1 MVDALVS
8 FVVERLGDFLIK
20 EAAFLKG
27 VKSEVEWL
35 KDELRCMQRFLKDAD
50 KKQYEDATIC
60 GWVFDIRQLAYD
72 IEDLLDTFHLKIRS
86 EGDDDD
92 DGETTEEKP
101 QPGCFPTMSCCVF
114 HKAKEKVELHNIG
127 KEIEVFKNKLND
139 LSRRRQLYGLR
150 DSDNSGEERS
160 KALGKLRELRKSM
173 SFAVEQNVVGFQ
185 DDARKLLDVLFNND
199 PRRSIISIYGMGGL
213 GKTTLVGKLYHN
225 NDVKMRFMNCCAW
238 VCVSQDYTTRD
249 LLLRI
254 IKSFA
259 IREIKLEDLEKMDE
273 ADLGRYLHE
282 MLQGLSYLLVIDDVW
297 DKEAWRS
304 LKRAF
309 PDNKNGSR
317 VIITTR
323 IKEVAESAD
332 ERTYAYNLRKLR
344 SDESWQLFCEK
355 TCQNFNADKGLKNLG
370 REMLN
375 KCDGLPLAI
384 IVLGGLLSRKKPQ
397 EWSLVRDH
405 LWQHLKDDSIEIHS
419 LLALSFDCL
428 PSPVKQCFL
437 YLGLFPEDYEI
448 NTERLIHLWVAE
460 DFIPQVQ
467 DYIMEEVAKG
477 YMDELI
483 DRSLIEV
490 GKRYWGRIA
499 TCRVHDLLRDLAVDK
514 AKNLNSLY
522 ICDEIKHSNMSS
534 TISSCPRHA
543 VYSTGEKSLWLRK
556 SNPLLRSLFLF
567 DNCQPLLPI
576 CKKFSSLR
584 VLDYYGHIDDDKRS
598 ILVKEEIGK
607 LVHLK
612 YLGLRERYF
621 NLSWSPVLNLSN
633 LWRLQTLD
641 LLGSDFP
648 ARLPAEICKL
658 QEMRHLIGLFI
669 NESLHIDN
677 LRNLQTLKYIQHQY
691 WTKIKTE
698 KLVNLRE
705 LWIVGEASEF
715 SFDCMAKASEFS
727 FDSMANLKSLR
738 ILSVGAVFLGSLQPL
753 SHCRHLVELRL
764 TGEMEKLPKNIHQL
778 WPNLECLSLRASQLK
793 DDPMPLLEKLPFLTI
808 LHLGEGFY
816 IGEKIMCSAKGFL
829 LLEILL
835 FEQNYFGIEEWEVE
849 EGALTR
855 LRGLRIPSNARLTI
869 PERLRSIPPPDPR
882 EYTNSRFDKALGD
895 Y

>member
-1 MVDALVS
+1 MVDSIVS

-50 KKQYEDATIC
+50 EKQYEHATIC

-101 QPGCFPTMSCCVF
+101 QPGCFPSMSCCLL
-114 HKAKEKVELHNIG
+114 HKAKEKVDLYNIG
-127 KEIEVFKNKLND
+127 KEIKKLKNKLID
-139 LSRRRQLYGLR
+139 LSRRRQLYGLQ
-150 DSDNSGEERS
+150 DSDNNGEGRS
-160 KALGKLRELRKSM
+160 NALGKLRELRKSM

-213 GKTTLVGKLYHN
+213 GKTTLAGKLYHN

-254 IKSFA
+254 INSFS
-259 IREIKLEDLEKMDE
+259 IPEIKLKDLEKMNE
-273 ADLGRYLHE
+273 ADLGRDLHKW
-282 MLQGLSYLLVIDDVW
+282 LQGRSYLLVIDDVW

-332 ERTYAYNLRKLR
+332 EGTYAYNLRKLR
-344 SDESWQLFCEK
+344 PDESWQLFCEK
-355 TCQNFNADKGLKNLG
+355 TCQNFNADEGLKNLG

-448 NTERLIHLWVAE
+448 NTEKLIHLWVAE

-483 DRSLIEV
+483 DRSLIQV

-499 TCRVHDLLRDLAVDK
+499 TCRVHDLLRDLAIDK
-514 AKNLNSLY
+514 AKNMNSLY
-522 ICDEIKHSNMSS
+522 IYDEIKHSNISS
-534 TISSCPRHA
+534 TISSCPRLA
-543 VYSTGEKSLWLRK
+543 VYSTREKSLWLKK
-556 SNPLLRSLFLF
+556 SNPRLRSLFLF
-567 DNCQPLLPI
+567 DNCEHLLPI
-576 CKKFSSLR
+576 CKKFSALR
-584 VLDYYGHIDDDKRS
+584 VLDYYSDIN
-598 ILVKEEIGK
+598 ETEMGK

-612 YLGLRERYF
+612 YLGLRETYLYF
-621 NLSWSPVLNLSN
+621 PSLSDVN

-641 LLGSDFP
+641 FSLDWP
-648 ARLPAEICKL
+648 TDLPAEICKW
-658 QEMRHLIGLFI
+658 QEVRHLIGDFA
-669 NESLHIDN
+669 NESLHIDS
-677 LRNLQTLKYIQHQY
+677 LTELQTLKYVKHMC
-691 WTKIKTE
+691 WTEIKTE
-698 KLVNLRE
+698 KFVNLRE
-705 LWIVGEASEF
+705 LWIVYSVSEF
-715 SFDCMAKASEFS
+715 SFE
-727 FDSMANLKSLR
+727 SMANLKSLR
-738 ILSVGAVFLGSLQPL
+738 ILSVEAAKSMTRFASLQPL
-753 SHCRHLVELRL
+753 SHCQYLVELRL
-764 TGEMEKLPKNIHQL
+764 EGKMEKLPENIQQL
-778 WPNLECLSLRASQLK
+778 LPNLECLSLTNSQLK
-793 DDPMPLLEKLPFLTI
+793 DDPMPLLEKLPYLTI
-808 LHLGEGFY
+808 LHLGYGFY
-816 IGEKIMCSAKGFL
+816 RGKKIKCSAEGFL

-835 FEQNYFGIEEWEVE
+835 FDEYNFEIEEWHVE
-849 EGALTR
+849 EGALPR
-855 LRGLRIPSNARLTI
+855 LRGLRIPDNPKLKI
-869 PERLRSIPPPDPR
+869 PERLRSVPTPDPR
-882 EYTNSRFDKALGD
+882 EYTSRSLDEALRD

>member
-1 MVDALVS
+1 MVDAIVS
-8 FVVERLGDFLIK
+8 FVVERLGDLLIK

-35 KDELRCMQRFLKDAD
+35 RDELRYMQRFLKDAD
-50 KKQYEDATIC
+50 EKQYEDATIC
-60 GWVFDIRQLAYD
+60 GWVFDIRELAYD

-101 QPGCFPTMSCCVF
+101 QPGCFPSMSCCLF
-114 HKAKEKVELHNIG
+114 HKAKKKVDLYNIG
-127 KEIEVFKNKLND
+127 KEIEEFKYLNNIGKEIEEFKNKLND
-139 LSRRRQLYGLR
+139 LSRRRQLYGLLA
-150 DSDNSGEERS
+150 SGNSGEGRS
-160 KALGKLRELRKSM
+160 NALGKLRELRKSM

-213 GKTTLVGKLYHN
+213 GKTTLAGKLYHHSE
-225 NDVKMRFMNCCAW
+225 VKMRFMNCCAW
-238 VCVSQDYTTRD
+238 VSVSQDYTTRD

-282 MLQGLSYLLVIDDVW
+282 WLQGRSYLLVIDDVW

-323 IKEVAESAD
+323 IKEVAESSD
-332 ERTYAYNLRKLR
+332 ESSYAHNLRKLR
-344 SDESWQLFCEK
+344 PDESWQLFCEK
-355 TCQNFNADKGLKNLG
+355 TFQNFNADEGLKNLG
-370 REMLN
+370 REMVN

-405 LWQHLKDDSIEIHS
+405 LWQHLKADSIEIHS

-437 YLGLFPEDYEI
+437 YLGLFPEDFEI
-448 NTERLIHLWVAE
+448 NTEKLIHLWVAE

-483 DRSLIEV
+483 DRSLIQV

-499 TCRVHDLLRDLAVDK
+499 TCRVHDLLRDLAIEK
-514 AKNLNSLY
+514 AKELKSLHIY
-522 ICDEIKHSNMSS
+522 DKTTHTNMYSI
-534 TISSCPRHA
+534 ISSCPRQA
-543 VYSTGEKSLWLRK
+543 VYSEEDRSLWLRK
-556 SNPLLRSLFLF
+556 SNPHLRSLLLF
-567 DNCQPLLPI
+567 DNCQHLLPI

-584 VLDYYGHIDDDKRS
+584 VLDYYGYIHYDERS
-598 ILVKEEIGK
+598 ILLEEEIGK

-612 YLGLRERYF
+612 YLGLRETYF
-621 NLSWSPVLNLSN
+621 NLSSSSVLNLS
-633 LWRLQTLD
+633 RLQTLD
-641 LLGSDFP
+641 LYGFDWP
-648 ARLPAEICKL
+648 ARLQAEICKL
-658 QEMRHLIGLFI
+658 EEVRHLIGRFA

-677 LRNLQTLKYIQHQY
+677 VTKLQTLKY
-691 WTKIKTE
+691 
-698 KLVNLRE
+698 
-705 LWIVGEASEF
+705 LWIVYLENL
-715 SFDCMAKASEFS
+715 FS
-727 FDSMANLKSLR
+727 FDSMANLRSLR
-738 ILSVGAVFLGSLQPL
+738 ILSVEADYRETRFALLQPL
-753 SHCRHLVELRL
+753 SHCQHLVELRL
-764 TGEMEKLPKNIHQL
+764 KGKMEKLPKNIHQL
-778 WPNLECLSLRASQLK
+778 LPNLECLSLTASQLK
-793 DDPMPLLEKLPFLTI
+793 DDPMPLLEKLPYLTI
-808 LHLGEGFY
+808 LHLGKGFY
-816 IGEKIMCSAKGFL
+816 SGKKIMCSTKGFL

-835 FEQNYFGIEEWEVE
+835 FDEDNFEIEEWQVE
-849 EGALTR
+849 EGALPR
-855 LRGLRIPSNARLTI
+855 LRGLRIPEVPNLTI
-869 PERLRSIPPPDPR
+869 PERLNSIPTPDPH
-882 EYTNSRFDKALGD
+882 EYISMSPDEALCQ